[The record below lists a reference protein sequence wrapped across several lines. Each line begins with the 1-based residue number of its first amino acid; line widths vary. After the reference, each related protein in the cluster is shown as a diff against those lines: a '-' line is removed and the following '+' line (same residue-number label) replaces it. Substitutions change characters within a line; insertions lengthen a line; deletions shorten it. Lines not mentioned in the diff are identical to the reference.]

1 MRPHANLAAAVPA
14 SRYRPSPRVF
24 GDPPP
29 WPYGPDDQLRTVQ
42 QGGLVWFHGH
52 RLRLPKAFRGQRV
65 AFRPTPTDGC
75 WAVLFMTHRLRI
87 FDLRDLRDRA

>member
-1 MRPHANLAAAVPA
+1 MPCPPAAIAPA
-14 SRYRPSPRVF
+14 CGSSATR
-24 GDPPP
+24 PP

-42 QGGLVWFHGH
+42 HGGLVWFHGH

-75 WAVLFMTHRLRI
+75 WAVIFMTHRLRI